1 MAALTADDIIK
12 IDDAGAAGA
21 RQLTAKKMLKRVA
34 VSFLVGA
41 VIYILFHFNELPKAL
56 GT

>member
-1 MAALTADDIIK
+1 MVALTADDVVK
-12 IDDAGAAGA
+12 IDDAAAGA
-21 RQLTAKKMLKRVA
+21 RHLTAKKILKRAA